1 MSLYSAPS
9 PNPGLISTTISLLV
23 TPPSHRRTISE
34 RSSSLRSPNNTNH
47 RSITRS
53 GRSSSSPVQPHL
65 NLRYRGCPASFI
77 MQVVSVLFEDVRAEG
92 GTCGGGKPFG
102 RCW

>member
-23 TPPSHRRTISE
+23 TP
-34 RSSSLRSPNNTNH
+34 RSSSLPPPNNTNH

-65 NLRYRGCPASFI
+65 NLRYRGFI

-92 GTCGGGKPFG
+92 GT
-102 RCW
+102 